1 MIMYWVSSKYLV
13 LKHLIRYIFSQ
24 EHTCIIGKF
33 CKIVPEMIVIYLII
47 NTFVHGLTDVGE
59 RQKKKERCK
68 LFHLE
73 RIHSCERHILEH

>member
-1 MIMYWVSSKYLV
+1 MIMYLVSSKYLV

-33 CKIVPEMIVIYLII
+33 CTIVPQMIVIYLII

-59 RQKKKERCK
+59 RQKKRKM
-68 LFHLE
+68 
-73 RIHSCERHILEH
+73 

>member
-59 RQKKKERCK
+59 RQKKRKM
-68 LFHLE
+68 
-73 RIHSCERHILEH
+73 